1 MPNYDSTARV
11 PFKHGGSVTPKWTQP
26 PGKRRRTDKKSRT
39 RGSRKKINPQ
49 WLEEKYNVNV
59 LKKGGR
65 TKRQAAASEIFKAKA
80 LEKAG
85 KIGPGAGH
93 PLNPFRIIAEGR
105 SSGFSGYPQKSTY
118 EKALEKHKKEFPT
131 LVENIKYDKKK
142 DFKKVKRIHKRS
154 KKAHGGSIDDKLRKL
169 GKEIKANP
177 LPSKTKSLL
186 KQLKKSYA
194 RRKFKKGGFPIR
206 TSKLKRGADQEF
218 TLQKGVSAAPIKQ
231 SKTSSLK
238 EHAKTWPPKGMTIKQ
253 DSQKA
258 FEGAIKKGLKNPKD
272 YMYMH
277 SKGGKDF
284 FKHIGTRKY
293 ESFKKGG
300 RADKKWIQ
308 KATKGMRKDKPCTGK
323 KFGSATCP
331 PGSKRYNLA
340 QTFKKMARSKHASGG
355 LVRYI

>member
-1 MPNYDSTARV
+1 MPSYNSTARV
-11 PFKHGGSVTPKWTQP
+11 PFAKGGKVDKKPKPKRIILWKGKVKDWPGAQKAKERTGKEHGGKIEAYKKEQERKGILKKEKKWIAS
-26 PGKRRRTDKKSRT
+26 PGKRRKPGKRQRTIGKDR
-39 RGSRKKINPQ
+39 KINPE
-49 WLEEKYNVNV
+49 WLKEKYNVDV
-59 LKKGGR
+59 
-65 TKRQAAASEIFKAKA
+65 
-80 LEKAG
+80 
-85 KIGPGAGH
+85 
-93 PLNPFRIIAEGR
+93 
-105 SSGFSGYPQKSTY
+105 
-118 EKALEKHKKEFPT
+118 KEREP
-131 LVENIKYDKKK
+131 
-142 DFKKVKRIHKRS
+142 
-154 KKAHGGSIDDKLRKL
+154 
-169 GKEIKANP
+169 
-177 LPSKTKSLL
+177 
-186 KQLKKSYA
+186 
-194 RRKFKKGGFPIR
+194 RRKTLAVTDKYKKIRDSLGLKKGGFPIR

-231 SKTSSLK
+231 SKAASLK
-238 EHAKTWPPKGMTIKQ
+238 EHAKTWPPKGMTIKK

-277 SKGGKDF
+277 TKGGKDF

-300 RADKKWIQ
+300 EVGLDDYKKGRLSKWLKKFGTKGLRPQAKAEGGIISLKKGGKADKKWIQ

-355 LVRYI
+355 LVRFI